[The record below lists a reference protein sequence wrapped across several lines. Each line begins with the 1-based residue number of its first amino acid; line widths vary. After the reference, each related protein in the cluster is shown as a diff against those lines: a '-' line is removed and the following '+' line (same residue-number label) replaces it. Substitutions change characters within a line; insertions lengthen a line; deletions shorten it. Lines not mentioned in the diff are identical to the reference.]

1 MLNPITSDNFDL
13 EPTKVVWKFLGRF
26 KHLNVSAGY
35 IFIKSEDS
43 GVEIVD
49 DWNDTTFHNDFS
61 PYLSIA

>member
-49 DWNDTTFHNDFS
+49 D
-61 PYLSIA
+61 